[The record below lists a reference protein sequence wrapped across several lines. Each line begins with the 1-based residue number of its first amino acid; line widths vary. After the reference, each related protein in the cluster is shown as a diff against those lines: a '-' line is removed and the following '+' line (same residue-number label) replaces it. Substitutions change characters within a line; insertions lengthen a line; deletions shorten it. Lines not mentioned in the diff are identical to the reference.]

1 VSSLSLISAGVVL
14 VGTAVVGIVVHELSH
29 AIALRL
35 AGVSYRLEFLPERS
49 DSAGVLP
56 NLRGPLARVRP
67 TSLPDDLSPW
77 HVRLA
82 ALMPL
87 SLAVPIGLVVTGV
100 IPDPFALGDPVLQA
114 ATIAWL
120 GCALPS
126 PRDFS
131 LLWYPREAIA
141 NHCDGSLTS
150 A

>member
-1 VSSLSLISAGVVL
+1 VASLPLLSAGLVL

-35 AGVSYRLEFLPERS
+35 AGVSYRLELLPGRS
-49 DSAGVLP
+49 ESSGIVRTLG
-56 NLRGPLARVRP
+56 GPLARVRP
-67 TSLPDDLSPW
+67 TSLPEDLSPW

-87 SLAVPIGLVVTGV
+87 SLAVPVGLVLTGV
-100 IPDPFALGDPVLQA
+100 IPDPFALGDPVFQA

-131 LLWYPREAIA
+131 LLWYPRQAIA
-141 NHCDGSLTS
+141 THCEQAVAG